1 MKKYKFD
8 LKFDIKS
15 MGIVF
20 YIPIIVSILTFF
32 YFIYLSKS
40 DTKFDTAL
48 ALPVIEFI
56 IVPLVCIWILY
67 IFYDYY
73 ENDGIELLLTYP
85 LSNFEHGFIRIIT
98 FIILYIIFNLGLFI
112 FISYETNASILLLI
126 IQYMSQLIFISGLA
140 FFLLTIFRN
149 ISISMTIVA
158 FYVGTEFLTK
168 GQLFPWYHVFFFNEK
183 ILNFY
188 EVINKSILSIII
200 GLAFIIVGGDFLR
213 NAKESEN
220 RF

>member
-20 YIPIIVSILTFF
+20 YIPIIISIVTFIYCIYLARSESTFNTTIALPLIEFLIIPLVSIW
-32 YFIYLSKS
+32 
-40 DTKFDTAL
+40 
-48 ALPVIEFI
+48 
-56 IVPLVCIWILY
+56 IVY

-98 FIILYIIFNLGLFI
+98 FIILYIICNLGIFI
-112 FISYETNASILLLI
+112 FVAYKTNASIVILLV
-126 IQYMSQLIFISGLA
+126 QYVAQLTFIGGIA
-140 FFLLTIFRN
+140 FFLLAIFKN
-149 ISISMTIVA
+149 ISISITIIA
-158 FYVGTEFLTK
+158 FYVGTEFLTN
-168 GQLFPWYHVFFFNEK
+168 GELFPWYHVFFFNRS

-188 EVINKSILSIII
+188 EVINKSIITIII
-200 GLAFIIVGGDFLR
+200 GIVFIIIGGDFLR
-213 NAKESEN
+213 NAKETES